1 MLRPNEVNR
10 RTSMIA
16 SAAGL
21 AQLALRSTTHGQEK
35 PTQNST
41 RFQTACMTLPYS
53 QYPLARALSGIKSAG
68 FEYVALY
75 TSHKEAGETKA
86 VPVMPPDGPL
96 SRAKEIG
103 QRCRDGGLK
112 PLLMFSGIYPED
124 PKGVEVLRQRIQQAE
139 AAGVGQV
146 LTFGHTSGNNR
157 KVWVE
162 RFKELG

>member
-1 MLRPNEVNR
+1 
-10 RTSMIA
+10 
-16 SAAGL
+16 
-21 AQLALRSTTHGQEK
+21 
-35 PTQNST
+35 
-41 RFQTACMTLPYS
+41 MTLPYS

-112 PLLMFSGIYPED
+112 PL
-124 PKGVEVLRQRIQQAE
+124 
-139 AAGVGQV
+139 
-146 LTFGHTSGNNR
+146 
-157 KVWVE
+157 
-162 RFKELG
+162 